1 MIFEAERGSHMPETE
16 SPGLMNDR
24 VRSLIG
30 RSSPVREMY
39 GTVDVETVRRY
50 IVGIPD
56 QDPRHWDPSA
66 AGTRFGSTTTPA
78 VMLHYIAGRQAPWLP
93 DTLHDVMAADPFN
106 DTGYAPS
113 DEGDGLPS
121 IRSVAATRSHL
132 HAGDQIEVLQYP
144 KIGDRVFYQSR
155 WVDIEEKT
163 GRDGRPFLLVT
174 HETRYWNQDD
184 QVLLLVRGVG
194 IERP

>member
-132 HAGDQIEVLQYP
+132 HAGDQIEARRRSGGTHFGFHLDLNPAHARQRLHDRFGLLLQA
-144 KIGDRVFYQSR
+144 ILHG
-155 WVDIEEKT
+155 T
-163 GRDGRPFLLVT
+163 GGSS
-174 HETRYWNQDD
+174 QDD
-184 QVLLLVRGVG
+184 CECDLAV
-194 IERP
+194 P